1 MGGLPSSPRLHT
13 LMALL
18 ESEALVKYFPL
29 TAGLLHRRVG
39 DVKAVDGVSMTL
51 EEGRTLALVG
61 ETGSGK
67 TTLGRMLVRLL
78 EPTSGQIV
86 FDGQEITRRSEAEL
100 RPVRRQLQMVFQNP
114 ASSLNPRHR
123 VKEIVEEPFVIHHVG
138 SPRQRLRRVSELL
151 ERVELPARDF
161 LFRYPHALS
170 GGQRQ
175 RVAIARALA
184 LSPRLVVL
192 DEPTS
197 ALDVSVQAKIIAL
210 LRRLQRELKLTYLFI
225 SHDLSLVRNV
235 ADTIAV
241 MYLGKVVELAPAE
254 ILFHRPRH
262 PYTCAL
268 LSTIPTVSHEEAG
281 LIPEKIVL
289 QGEIPSPARVP
300 PGCAFHPRCYAR
312 IEGCDRIV
320 PELLPLGT
328 NHRVRCILYD
338 PALGAPGLPAPE
350 SIRSAPSD
358 TSTAAAPVHRAP

>member
-1 MGGLPSSPRLHT
+1 MG
-13 LMALL
+13 LL
-18 ESEALVKYFPL
+18 QSEALVKYFPL
-29 TAGLLHRRVG
+29 TTGLLHRKVG
-39 DVKAVDGVSMTL
+39 DVKAVDGVSVTL

-61 ETGSGK
+61 ETGSSK
-67 TTLGRMLVRLL
+67 TTLARLLVRLL
-78 EPTSGQIV
+78 EPTSGRIF
-86 FDGQEITRRSEAEL
+86 FDGQDVTRRSEAEL
-100 RPVRRQLQMVFQNP
+100 RPVRRHLQMVFQNP
-114 ASSLNPRHR
+114 ASSLNPRRR
-123 VKEIVEEPFVIHHVG
+123 VREIIEEPLVIHSIG
-138 SPRQRLRRVSELL
+138 TPRQRLRRVSELL
-151 ERVELPARDF
+151 ERVELPPKDF

-235 ADTIAV
+235 ADAVAV

-254 ILFHRPRH
+254 TLFSHPCH
-262 PYTCAL
+262 PYTRAL
-268 LSTIPTVSHEEAG
+268 LSAIPTVSDEEAA

-300 PGCAFHPRCYAR
+300 PGCAFHTRCYAR
-312 IEGCDRIV
+312 IAGCDRIV
-320 PELLPLGT
+320 PEFLQVGAD
-328 NHRVRCILYD
+328 HQVRCILYD
-338 PALGAPGLPAPE
+338 PARGAK
-350 SIRSAPSD
+350 PS
-358 TSTAAAPVHRAP
+358 P

>member
-1 MGGLPSSPRLHT
+1 MG
-13 LMALL
+13 LL
-18 ESEALVKYFPL
+18 QSEALVKYFPL
-29 TAGLLHRRVG
+29 TTGLLHRKVG
-39 DVKAVDGVSMTL
+39 DVKAVDGVSVTL

-67 TTLGRMLVRLL
+67 TTLARLLVRLL
-78 EPTSGQIV
+78 EPTSGRIF
-86 FDGQEITRRSEAEL
+86 FDGQDVTRRSEAEL
-100 RPVRRQLQMVFQNP
+100 RPVRRHLQMVFQNP
-114 ASSLNPRHR
+114 ASSLNPRRR
-123 VKEIVEEPFVIHHVG
+123 VREIIEEPLVIHSIG
-138 SPRQRLRRVSELL
+138 TPRQRLRRVSELL
-151 ERVELPARDF
+151 ERVELPPKDF

-235 ADTIAV
+235 ADAVAV

-254 ILFHRPRH
+254 TLFSHPCH
-262 PYTCAL
+262 PYTRAL
-268 LSTIPTVSHEEAG
+268 LSAIPTVSDEEAA

-300 PGCAFHPRCYAR
+300 PGCAFHTRCYAR
-312 IEGCDRIV
+312 IAGCDRIV
-320 PELLPLGT
+320 PEFLQVGAD
-328 NHRVRCILYD
+328 HQVRCILYD
-338 PALGAPGLPAPE
+338 PARGAK
-350 SIRSAPSD
+350 PS
-358 TSTAAAPVHRAP
+358 P

>member
-1 MGGLPSSPRLHT
+1 
-13 LMALL
+13 MALL
-18 ESEALVKYFPL
+18 ESEALVKSYPL
-29 TAGLLHRRVG
+29 TAGLLRRRVG
-39 DVKAVDGVSMTL
+39 DVKAVDGVSVTL

-67 TTLGRMLVRLL
+67 TTLGRLLVRLL
-78 EPTSGQIV
+78 EPTSGRVV
-86 FDGQEITRRSEAEL
+86 FDGQEITRYSESEL

-114 ASSLNPRHR
+114 ASSLNPRRR
-123 VKEIVEEPFVIHHVG
+123 VREIIEEPLVIHNVG
-138 SPRQRLRRVSELL
+138 TPLPRLRRVSELL
-151 ERVELPARDF
+151 ERVELPPRDF

-197 ALDVSVQAKIIAL
+197 ALDVSVQAKIVAL

-241 MYLGKVVELAPAE
+241 MYLGKVVEFAPAE
-254 ILFHRPRH
+254 TLFRDPRH
-262 PYTCAL
+262 PYTRAL
-268 LSTIPTVSHEEAG
+268 LSTIPTVSDEEAA

-300 PGCAFHPRCYAR
+300 SGCAFHPRCYAR
-312 IEGCDRIV
+312 IEGCDRIM
-320 PELLPLGT
+320 PELLSVGAT
-328 NHRVRCILYD
+328 QMVRCILYD
-338 PALGAPGLPAPE
+338 PAHGSPGLPARHE
-350 SIRSAPSD
+350 TRSAPPTRSPM
-358 TSTAAAPVHRAP
+358 SESYR